1 MPWEH
6 GLQEFKVMIKKDEI
20 FKIGIFNKPHGVKG
34 EVSFTFTDDIFD
46 RVDCEYLVCLLDGI
60 FVPFFI
66 EEYRFRSD
74 TTALVKL
81 EGVDTAEKA
90 RMFTNVEVYFP
101 KKYVEQDDETEDIPT
116 WNFFIGFKVKDVR
129 HGDLGEIV
137 AVDDSTMNVL
147 FAIEKDGEE
156 LLLPAHEEFI
166 CKLDKKKRL
175 LTVDVPDGLFIIY
188 IILRYARAVMKKKR
202 RKAFWHNIKFKYKL
216 TVTNENTLEE
226 VVGIHV
232 SKLNGLSWL
241 LSAVTVIFLV
251 AAIIIAFTPLRNYLP
266 GYMNS
271 EVRAQIVSNAL
282 RADSLQKMLE
292 RQKLYIMNIQD
303 IFSGKIQVDTVQSI
317 DSLTAIRSDSL
328 MERTRKEE
336 EFRKQYEESER
347 YNLTAVN
354 NTPTASGLIFYRP
367 TRGMM
372 SSNFDPDNK
381 HYGVDIAANP
391 NESILA
397 TLDGT
402 VILSTYTAET
412 GYVIQIQ
419 HGQDFVSVYK
429 HCGSLLKKEGDTV
442 KGGEAIALV
451 GNTGEKTTG
460 SHLHF
465 ELWNKGRAINPSKYI
480 VF

>member
-1 MPWEH
+1 
-6 GLQEFKVMIKKDEI
+6 
-20 FKIGIFNKPHGVKG
+20 
-34 EVSFTFTDDIFD
+34 
-46 RVDCEYLVCLLDGI
+46 
-60 FVPFFI
+60 
-66 EEYRFRSD
+66 
-74 TTALVKL
+74 
-81 EGVDTAEKA
+81 
-90 RMFTNVEVYFP
+90 
-101 KKYVEQDDETEDIPT
+101 
-116 WNFFIGFKVKDVR
+116 
-129 HGDLGEIV
+129 
-137 AVDDSTMNVL
+137 
-147 FAIEKDGEE
+147 
-156 LLLPAHEEFI
+156 
-166 CKLDKKKRL
+166 
-175 LTVDVPDGLFIIY
+175 
-188 IILRYARAVMKKKR
+188 MKKKR

-381 HYGVDIAANP
+381 HYGNKHYGVDIAANP